1 MKLFAVAPALL
12 LLTGCPLLDVE
23 VEVAEVCITYNDVPI
38 EGVPLE
44 ALDHVETTV
53 LLDDFAELRELVS
66 RQDVDLRFTRAEIR
80 AVDVPSIG
88 PITSA
93 RVVVASGD
101 PESTLPTLTVVECT
115 DNCLVDGTTLAI
127 SADVQESALEY
138 VKSASLVVDLDL
150 HGRLPATQ
158 WHADIDVCMSGRAGF
173 RLEP

>member
-1 MKLFAVAPALL
+1 MKVFTVIPAL

-101 PESTLPTLTVVECT
+101 PESTLPTLTVVECAG
-115 DNCLVDGTTLAI
+115 DCLVDGTTLAI

-138 VKSASLVVDLDL
+138 VKSASLVDLDL